1 MKSDEA
7 VGESGSDSEGHRYSG
22 PAALPPP
29 AGCVSPRRPI
39 SATEAQQQQSQRRQH
54 PQPPRP
60 PPAAVSS
67 CGPSLGVQQP
77 YYRRRTSKAQSYEAM
92 AGYVSGNSPRS
103 SSAIFSLTQNDSRG
117 QAAAKATASYNNN
130 NSINNTAAAAASPAS
145 ASPPRKRPA
154 TTAARSSS
162 SYSPKMKAH
171 SYAAAVPP
179 RAASPRYPNQPISPA
194 ALSSIAAAAAGTAR
208 SASSAHPFAAAGT
221 GKGGTEAAASPPR
234 SAPSRANPTALTDA
248 ERAAAKEAKK
258 AALQSFYRS
267 TLARRQ
273 LHRRALEEAA
283 YSNSPP
289 QFPLPS
295 SRRSPRLQT
304 NHVAA
309 AVSAS
314 AEAASSSPATAD
326 TTAGA
331 GVVALDANTYSLLD
345 GLLAE
350 TRPDLVYGGR
360 FLTSLAH
367 IRERVDA
374 KISIARDS
382 PRANR
387 HVAASAAEARRA
399 RAEEHRRRDFVQS
412 RVDSAVRRLR
422 EEWGAVHLHDYTS
435 EGEGGKGSADH
446 QEKKIR
452 GGGGGDGSSYGP
464 SSAAAS
470 SYGAQQ
476 QIGGERR
483 RSNDASGNAQSSASC
498 GVPPIPPKACVIGVD
513 EEEETAQQQQ
523 QQQHGGGGSSKAERG
538 GGGGGFRGGSGSP
551 FLIQFQPPVPDVT
564 GIQPIYRRRRI
575 AAQNDGNAGLQ
586 TKDEQP
592 TTVLKQDGN
601 GTDDDAASAGGAT
614 SPTTAAASAVPAPAA
629 APPAANTNPPSY
641 DLYED
646 DVPQLPQYA
655 IEKARHDARRLAV
668 AEQEALYGR
677 SAANAQRRNA
687 ERREAHAAQ
696 FAKVNAERRE
706 KVLALVTHHDRVVAA
721 AEAERQRQQHSPLK
735 AEWLKLI
742 SFALL
747 QSHFQRRG
755 LKVAS
760 YRNLCHHREMMHD
773 WFHRWH
779 DPTLRLL
786 TQRKRRLAR
795 AKVFLALIIARMWGG
810 IAVRR
815 RKALLVR
822 QYLEDVRTAGRLQV
836 AVHRH
841 LQCVGRAV
849 GAVRRFLKLRAFSLR
864 LAFLQYQK
872 AERAFVAIKE
882 QELIAS
888 DIRRFEEEEIASRSR
903 NARRARAKADE
914 ARKSLT
920 PQQLTLFRVDAL
932 LSRDRTHYTVAAT
945 SGGASCVYAANNGN
959 TSFAS
964 GGGGNTN
971 VATANSGAN
980 RRSSSSA
987 SGGGAAPP
995 PRRRSSA
1002 AFGSNNGAAATTLLS
1017 PPLPPTSGA
1026 SGFRFPF
1033 GLVAPL
1039 LIEAWRRQRR
1049 HFLFVEQPRLLT
1061 ADVAAHNAV
1070 MLSRAALPPSEIAKA
1085 PPPPPAPKV
1094 RPCPRLLPQETIDR
1108 IVSIVHSEY
1117 EAEALALRRAAAME
1131 AVATNMECNYPML
1144 RDRLFAKH
1152 FGGDCLGVAQGPDY
1166 RHAFAEMGPL
1176 LSLGGGGGSDGSD
1189 GPKNTLPQGAPAG
1202 ADEIRNY
1209 TRTRPVMSG
1218 GGASSSGRAS
1228 GRVSGVPPSPSA
1240 AGLNSRR
1247 RGTGRE
1253 SGSPQSPSSPSSF
1266 AAGPLS
1272 PHRSASASP
1281 PRSPRSPTRVGGS
1294 AAAVGGRR

>member
-7 VGESGSDSEGHRYSG
+7 VGESGSDSEDRSSG
-22 PAALPPP
+22 PAAVPPP
-29 AGCVSPRRPI
+29 DG
-39 SATEAQQQQSQRRQH
+39 SQRRQH

-67 CGPSLGVQQP
+67 FGPSLGVGIPQQQP
-77 YYRRRTSKAQSYEAM
+77 HYRRRTSKAQSYEAM
-92 AGYVSGNSPRS
+92 AGYGSGNSPRS

-117 QAAAKATASYNNN
+117 QAAAKATATYNND
-130 NSINNTAAAAASPAS
+130 NSINNTAAAASPAP
-145 ASPPRKRPA
+145 ASPRKRPA
-154 TTAARSSS
+154 TTAANGSSS
-162 SYSPKMKAH
+162 HSPKMKAH

-179 RAASPRYPNQPISPA
+179 SPRYPNQPIPPS

-314 AEAASSSPATAD
+314 AEAASSSPTTAD
-326 TTAGA
+326 TTAGV
-331 GVVALDANTYSLLD
+331 GVVTLDANTYSLLD

-422 EEWGAVHLHDYTS
+422 EEWGAVHLHDYTTD
-435 EGEGGKGSADH
+435 GEGGKGSDH

-452 GGGGGDGSSYGP
+452 GGGGGDGSSSYGP

-575 AAQNDGNAGLQ
+575 AAQNGGNAGLQ

-872 AERAFVAIKE
+872 AERAFVANKE

-1049 HFLFVEQPRLLT
+1049 HFLFVEQPRLLA

-1176 LSLGGGGGSDGSD
+1176 LSLSGGGGGDGGNGS
-1189 GPKNTLPQGAPAG
+1189 PPQPQGAPAG

-1218 GGASSSGRAS
+1218 GGASSRAS

-1240 AGLNSRR
+1240 ADGLNSRR

-1266 AAGPLS
+1266 AAVPLS
-1272 PHRSASASP
+1272 PRRSASASP
-1281 PRSPRSPTRVGGS
+1281 PRSPRPPTRAGGS
-1294 AAAVGGRR
+1294 AAAVGGRRQ